1 MSGSQRIKLRH
12 LVPSIVTVFA
22 ICAGLTSVRMSL
34 EGHLETGLY
43 FILIAVFL
51 DAADG
56 KLARFLDTASPFG
69 AELDSLADFFN
80 FGIAPGLLL
89 YNTLFTETAYASLGW
104 LATLVLAVCCA
115 LRLARFNLSVQR
127 ADISLKRDGFF
138 VGVPA
143 PALACLALMP
153 VLLHLDGW
161 RDAGLP
167 VAWALYV
174 IGVGL
179 LAVSTIPT
187 YSIKH
192 ASIKR
197 AHLPFAVVTA
207 VALVVCLIVY
217 PWATLVA
224 GDVLYI
230 LSLPLSC
237 LSFHKTDDKS
247 EEPDCTVAT
256 APGENSA
263 SRSILQEQ
271 PDASFDDLGTRNCAH
286 PGRWGQRQDPTS

>member
-1 MSGSQRIKLRH
+1 MTRPQRIKLRH

-34 EGHLETGLY
+34 EGHLQASLY
-43 FILIAVFL
+43 FILLAVFL

-80 FGIAPGLLL
+80 FGIAPGLVI
-89 YNTLFTETAYASLGW
+89 YNTLYLGGQHASIGW
-104 LATLVLAVCCA
+104 LAVLILAVCCA
-115 LRLARFNLSVQR
+115 LRLARFNLSTHRPDVT
-127 ADISLKRDGFF
+127 LKKDGFF

-153 VLLHLDGW
+153 IFLHLSGW
-161 RDAGLP
+161 QNTDFP
-167 VAWALYV
+167 VLRALYI

-197 AHLPFAVVTA
+197 THLPFAVVGS
-207 VALVVCLIVY
+207 VVLVVCLTVY
-217 PWATLVA
+217 PWPTLIVA
-224 GDVLYI
+224 NLLY
-230 LSLPLSC
+230 LASLPLSY
-237 LSFHKTDDKS
+237 LAF
-247 EEPDCTVAT
+247 
-256 APGENSA
+256 
-263 SRSILQEQ
+263 
-271 PDASFDDLGTRNCAH
+271 
-286 PGRWGQRQDPTS
+286 QR

>member
-1 MSGSQRIKLRH
+1 MMTTQRIKIRH

-22 ICAGLTSVRMSL
+22 ICAGLTSVRMSI
-34 EGHLETGLY
+34 EGHLEASLY
-43 FILIAVFL
+43 FILLAVFL

-80 FGIAPGLLL
+80 FGITPGILL
-89 YNTLFTETAYASLGW
+89 YDTLYTGTEYASLGW

-115 LRLARFNLSVQR
+115 LRLARFNLSIQR
-127 ADISLKRDGFF
+127 SDVTLKKNGFF

-153 VLLHLDGW
+153 VFLNLQGW
-161 RDAGLP
+161 QDTDLP
-167 VAWALYV
+167 IVRALYI

-192 ASIKR
+192 ASVKR
-197 AHLPFAVVTA
+197 THLPFVVVGAVV
-207 VALVVCLIVY
+207 LVVCLIVY
-217 PWATLVA
+217 PWPTLIA
-224 GDVLYI
+224 GNMMYLG
-230 LSLPLSC
+230 SLPFSY
-237 LSFHKTDDKS
+237 LSFKKMDHKS
-247 EEPDCTVAT
+247 NEPEGTFA
-256 APGENSA
+256 A
-263 SRSILQEQ
+263 SHDES
-271 PDASFDDLGTRNCAH
+271 GV
-286 PGRWGQRQDPTS
+286 